1 MTCWIN
7 TSILHELLKRG
18 DLMNTRKEI
27 QKGPPPDPAE
37 KLKRISKLQHKI
49 EELQRELDRLQK
61 E

>member
-1 MTCWIN
+1 
-7 TSILHELLKRG
+7 
-18 DLMNTRKEI
+18 MNTRKEI